1 MTTYTSAAEMMTT
14 TTRPMYCY
22 KCGEMVSPDPL
33 RQWWIFMDYEP
44 RLLCSSCMAANA
56 YPHWGRDLLTEDEAL
71 HMLALMDLPEGGE
84 DARP

>member
-1 MTTYTSAAEMMTT
+1 MQTT

-22 KCGEMVSPDPL
+22 KCGGEMVSPDPL
-33 RQWWIFMDYEP
+33 RYWWIFMDYEP
-44 RLLCSSCMAANA
+44 RLLCSPCMNANA